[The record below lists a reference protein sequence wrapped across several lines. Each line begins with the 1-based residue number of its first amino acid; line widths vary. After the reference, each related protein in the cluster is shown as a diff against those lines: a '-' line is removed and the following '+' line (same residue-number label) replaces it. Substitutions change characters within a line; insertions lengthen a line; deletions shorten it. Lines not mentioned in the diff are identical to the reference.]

1 MLRKT
6 EFVWKVRALKKCL
19 GGKWY
24 FYLCGKCGFSE
35 DSLLNFNNCLWEIGW
50 MHPVLPLWKLRLTKM
65 PWWKVILPSISV
77 EKAGCRKIPWW
88 NVNRWLWEA
97 GWKLPVQSLCK
108 VWAPKKCLGG
118 KWYLYVSLWKVWALR
133 KFLDKL
139 QQTSLGSWMKAFCS
153 ISVDTAG
160 SWKCLDVNKNCVD
173 MHKWVPLWI
182 IQHHFA
188 MTVLS
193 THVQAS

>member
-1 MLRKT
+1 MGNWVNASCFT
-6 EFVWKVRALKKCL
+6 SVETAGSQKCL

-24 FYLCGKCGFSE
+24 FYRAYCRVY
-35 DSLLNFNNCLWEIGW
+35 I
-50 MHPVLPLWKLRLTKM
+50 
-65 PWWKVILPSISV
+65 V
-77 EKAGCRKIPWW
+77 EKVGCRKIPWW

-118 KWYLYVSLWKVWALR
+118 KWYLYVSLWKMRALR

-139 QQTSLGSWMKAFCS
+139 QQISLGSLIKAFCS

-160 SWKCLDVNKNCVD
+160 SWKCLDVNKNCVY